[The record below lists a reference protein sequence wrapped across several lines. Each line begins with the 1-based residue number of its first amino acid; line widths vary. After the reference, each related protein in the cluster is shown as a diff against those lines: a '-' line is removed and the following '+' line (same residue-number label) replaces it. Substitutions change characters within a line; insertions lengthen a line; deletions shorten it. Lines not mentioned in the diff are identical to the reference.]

1 VSWRDEYL
9 KWICGF
15 ANANGASI
23 FIGKDNKGNVLGVTD
38 SIRLLKKIVYDKKT
52 IIQNLENSFN
62 VSLQLLNELKH
73 G

>member
-1 VSWRDEYL
+1 MSWRDEYL
-9 KWICGF
+9 KWMFGF
-15 ANANGASI
+15 ANANAASI
-23 FIGKDNKGNVLGVTD
+23 FIGKDDKGNVVAVTD
-38 SIRLLKKIVYDKKT
+38 AIRLLEEIVYDIKA

>member
-1 VSWRDEYL
+1 MSWRDEYL

-15 ANANGASI
+15 ANANGTSI
-23 FIGKDNKGNVLGVTD
+23 FIGKDDKGNVVAVAD
-38 SIRLLKKIVYDKKT
+38 AIRLLEEIVYDIKA